1 MQLTTSFS
9 LLASCG
15 VNTKDWPRIE
25 FEFEPHD
32 LVSLT
37 VCFKRKPNRYAD
49 YLEDTIVFNDEKSI
63 GGVMELIS
71 GIPYKKEVVDDIEEE
86 NYATKLVMDFDFA
99 DESIENKSLK
109 FYEYGISNAKVV
121 FTNGDI
127 HFLLANIEGLYEE
140 VHNEY
145 QAMNNQTN

>member
-37 VCFKRKPNRYAD
+37 VCFQRKPNNYAD
-49 YLEDTIVFNDEKSI
+49 KLEDTMVFNDI
-63 GGVMELIS
+63 ELIDKVIETVT
-71 GIPYKKEVVDDIEEE
+71 GIPYKKSIDSKIDEEK
-86 NYATKLVMDFDFA
+86 YMTKLVMDFDFA

-121 FTNGDI
+121 FTNGEI
-127 HFLLANIEGLYEE
+127 HFLPANIGGLYEE
-140 VHNEY
+140 MRVIYNDC
-145 QAMNNQTN
+145 